1 MFSKSS
7 LSLTKQLLASQLL
20 APRLNATG
28 VSLKESFKLNYR
40 ALLSE
45 YFGTTVLVATIVGSG
60 IMGTNLSDDTLV
72 VLLVNALATV
82 FVLGILILTLGP
94 VSGAHFNPLVTI
106 ALARTKQ
113 FPVKQ
118 ILPFVLVQVL
128 GAIFGAA
135 IANSMFS
142 KEVFQISTNQR
153 FEVGT
158 ALGEVIATLLLLF
171 VILSLLRT
179 ESSKLIALAVPAVIG
194 SGYFFTSSTSFAN
207 PAVTVG
213 RIFSDSF
220 AGIAPSSVP
229 GFLVFQVVGAALA
242 IGLVNLL
249 SSKKH

>member
-1 MFSKSS
+1 
-7 LSLTKQLLASQLL
+7 
-20 APRLNATG
+20 
-28 VSLKESFKLNYR
+28 LNYR

-45 YFGTTVLVATIVGSG
+45 YFGTTVLVATVIGSG
-60 IMGTNLSDDTLV
+60 IMGTNLSSDTLV

-106 ALARTKQ
+106 ALALTKQ
-113 FPVKQ
+113 FPAKQ

-142 KEVFQISTNQR
+142 QEVFQISTKQR

-158 ALGEVIATLLLLF
+158 ALGEVVATLLLLF

-179 ESSKLIALAVPAVIG
+179 DRSKLIAIAVPAVIG
-194 SGYFFTSSTSFAN
+194 AGYFFTSSTSFAN
-207 PAVTVG
+207 PAVTIG
-213 RIFSDSF
+213 RVFSDSF
-220 AGIAPSSVP
+220 AGIAPDSVV
-229 GFLVFQVVGAALA
+229 GFIVFQFVGAALA
-242 IGLVNLL
+242 LGLTQLLL
-249 SSKKH
+249 SKRR

>member
-1 MFSKSS
+1 M
-7 LSLTKQLLASQLL
+7 
-20 APRLNATG
+20 
-28 VSLKESFKLNYR
+28 NYR

-82 FVLGILILTLGP
+82 FVLGILISTLGP

-106 ALARTKQ
+106 ALALTKQ

-118 ILPFVLVQVL
+118 IQPFVLVQVL

-142 KEVFQISTNQR
+142 QEVFQISTNQR

-194 SGYFFTSSTSFAN
+194 AGYFFTSSTSFAN

-249 SSKKH
+249 FSKKR